1 MSPAVV
7 HPMSPAA
14 AALMRPAGV
23 VPVLASHPAA
33 GLPDPAVAL
42 APRVAVLEVL
52 VDSAV
57 GRVAVLEVP
66 VDSAV
71 GRVAV
76 LEDPVD
82 SVVGRVAAA
91 SVEAG
96 ATDGDLRTALPRLRG
111 RRDVSVFRGLGDGL
125 LARTEPDARA
135 QKLLR
140 IDGIAVDPCR

>member
-1 MSPAVV
+1 
-7 HPMSPAA
+7 MSPAA

-23 VPVLASHPAA
+23 APVLASPPAA
-33 GLPDPAVAL
+33 VLADPAVAL
-42 APRVAVLEVL
+42 AP
-52 VDSAV
+52 
-57 GRVAVLEVP
+57 RVAVLEVP

-71 GRVAV
+71 GRVEV
-76 LEDPVD
+76 LVD
-82 SVVGRVAAA
+82 SVVGRLAAA

-96 ATDGDLRTALPRLRG
+96 ATDGDLRIALPRLRG

>member
-1 MSPAVV
+1 
-7 HPMSPAA
+7 
-14 AALMRPAGV
+14 MRPAGV
-23 VPVLASHPAA
+23 APVLASQPAA
-33 GLPDPAVAL
+33 VQPDPAVAL

-66 VDSAV
+66 VDS
-71 GRVAV
+71 
-76 LEDPVD
+76 
-82 SVVGRVAAA
+82 VVGRLAAA

-96 ATDGDLRTALPRLRG
+96 AADGDLRIALPRLRG